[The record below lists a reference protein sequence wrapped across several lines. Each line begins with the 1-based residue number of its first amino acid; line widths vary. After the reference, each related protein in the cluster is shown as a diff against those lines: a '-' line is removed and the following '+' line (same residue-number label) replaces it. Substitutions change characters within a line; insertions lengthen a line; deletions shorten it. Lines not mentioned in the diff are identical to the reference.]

1 MNKKTPTNTPH
12 NSGSGGVAIGT
23 GAGCGIVT
31 IVLVLL
37 WLGLSA
43 YAAANQHESNPHYA
57 FAEYFVMFAF
67 FFAFFLV
74 PALCIAWAVCG
85 VLGVFG
91 WFASPPSKPDVL
103 ADKAPVGTIWDD
115 LSLLFRLLIAAGILL
130 WIGIWLIT
138 RDPLWFLQML

>member
-1 MNKKTPTNTPH
+1 MNKKTPASTPQ

-43 YAAANQHESNPHYA
+43 YSAANQHENNPHYA
-57 FAEYFVMFAF
+57 FAEYFVLS
-67 FFAFFLV
+67 AFFLV
-74 PALCIAWAVCG
+74 PALCITWAVC
-85 VLGVFG
+85 GVFG
-91 WFASPPSKPDVL
+91 WFASPPSKPEVF
-103 ADKAPVGTIWDD
+103 AEKAPVGTIWDD
-115 LSLLFRLLIAAGILL
+115 LSLLFRLLIAAGVLF
-130 WIGIWLIT
+130 WVVVSFIT